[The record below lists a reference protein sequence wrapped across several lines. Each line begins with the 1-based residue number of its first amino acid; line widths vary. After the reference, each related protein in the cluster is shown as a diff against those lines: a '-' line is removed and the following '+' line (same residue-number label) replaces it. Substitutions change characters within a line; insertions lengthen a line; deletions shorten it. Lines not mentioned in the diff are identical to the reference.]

1 MSTNASTAAK
11 DERETPADGVGFT
24 QGAGLPTLAQSRF
37 WDCSA
42 APIPV
47 PNLRALMKFI
57 PTRIYLARLRSGAR
71 AFTLIELLVVIA
83 IIGILAS
90 MLLPA
95 LGKAKDKAHQTKCL
109 SNFKQILLAN
119 HTYSGDN
126 HDYMP
131 SSNWGRI
138 RGDGSTTVRP
148 TTSPAASSTPSW
160 KVPPNSTSVPWM
172 SSSQPV
178 WPRGITASAA
188 FASMARSITT
198 LSVPRP
204 PLM

>member
-11 DERETPADGVGFT
+11 DEREAPADGVGFT

-42 APIPV
+42 AAIPV

-109 SNFKQILLAN
+109 NNFKQILLAN

-131 SSNWGRI
+131 SSNWGAGFVGMALQRSGLRRHRRQALPLPGRCHQTLPLY
-138 RGDGSTTVRP
+138 RGCP
-148 TTSPAASSTPSW
+148 LLSPCG
-160 KVPPNSTSVPWM
+160 
-172 SSSQPV
+172 
-178 WPRGITASAA
+178 RGVS
-188 FASMARSITT
+188 RHQQ
-198 LSVPRP
+198 LLLQWRGQ
-204 PLM
+204 